1 MIGTFVELLD
11 GEMFTAKSM
20 ATKWENC
27 RKLFLGERVSR
38 EKIREAKDLDI
49 DNLPVVDGPTVLG
62 YAKTDELRQGMV
74 VSQSHIHHSFQ
85 ESMVGS
91 SERLPALARRFLQD
105 GMENYN
111 LYFVTDGGRNL
122 LGIMT
127 YADLNRRT
135 SYIYSYVMIS
145 FLEQWAKMQ
154 IENKYRLV
162 GRRLSTRWMSS
173 LDAERRSL
181 LARQAAEKH
190 QSTLGV
196 ASLDDLIRI
205 LRRDVKQD
213 MDRDFKRMLASA
225 LSIRPRVAH
234 PVKLLVPRKDSEG
247 LSHLVRFWDG
257 MLPLI
262 EQEDHNFKVGGWG
275 LHVT

>member
-1 MIGTFVELLD
+1 VIGTFVELLS
-11 GEMFTAKSM
+11 GELFTAKST
-20 ATKWENC
+20 ATKWEDC
-27 RKLFLGERVSR
+27 RKLLLGERVSR
-38 EKIREAKDLDI
+38 EMIREAKDLDI
-49 DNLPVVDGPTVLG
+49 ENLPIAEGSTVIG
-62 YAKTDELRQGMV
+62 YAKTHELRQGMV
-74 VSQSHIHHSFQ
+74 VSQSKIHHSFQ
-85 ESMVGS
+85 ESIVDS

-105 GMENYN
+105 GLDNYK
-111 LYFVTDGGRNL
+111 LYFVTDGGRNP

-135 SYIYSYVMIS
+135 SYIYSYVMMS

-154 IENKYRLV
+154 IENRYRLV
-162 GRRLSTRWMSS
+162 GRRLSKKWMSS
-173 LDAERRSL
+173 LSVERRSL
-181 LARQAAEKH
+181 LVRWAAEKH

-196 ASLDDLIRI
+196 ASLEDLVRI

-213 MDRDFKRMLASA
+213 MDRNFKRMLASA

-247 LSHLVRFWDG
+247 LSHLLRFWDG

-262 EQEDHNFKVGGWG
+262 EREDYNFKVGGWG
-275 LHVT
+275 LHVA